1 MKRLLAYLFIVFG
14 LGLTFSANSKA
25 DNYCIPKQAEK
36 DYFNTIYIFNK
47 CYIYHKKVD
56 LNTFVEF
63 ALTHP
68 LNSVGTQKGS
78 PFIVEENL
86 KWLKKYLRE
95 NNISK
100 SKINKSIKRVK
111 IVKKELGKTQKV
123 AKEKSENL
131 YVERMLTKKEK
142 LDFAKGKIKIYKCS
156 TSTGTHLQMDDC
168 IGDYYKKKLLPNKG
182 LVNFY
187 LLRDYTK
194 TQIAK
199 AEPSQTQKVNIA
211 NCREVNALSGKVR
224 FLKNNEAPIVYKN
237 INIDFLNK
245 RIEFEKNKDWVKFNN
260 TNEKIYKTN
269 FKHGSEDNI
278 ILTHVVA
285 MHAGTSLLIKI
296 NYDLGIVE
304 QGQYQQMKLI
314 CEKINNTKT
323 QFAKLFD
330 SKSLNIEKTQIAK
343 VEPSQTQKTVSNKY
357 IDTNEWFRWVE
368 SYPSALKNGTRLSQ
382 SKNKGIS
389 IIQKINL
396 DSKVYVPDSVN
407 EHFKYFNVVREQT
420 NYEKYKGNK
429 YKVLAAARNYFAG
442 LMLAAGYHED
452 LKTAAILALKNC
464 KKQEDGTYPL
474 TECVIVMIG
483 DDKVTYKEQGY
494 WSEVLL
500 KKPTLIKKYYDT
512 IDKNSFDQNYLAKNF
527 LNDQKVKFNISNTRI
542 VKNNSQEEFKPK
554 KTNQDNEA
562 PVIEIA
568 EVITVDSQAYTLK
581 GKVKDKSQIYLTID
595 GRQVDVKKGKF
606 ELDRFSINSDAT
618 EEIKIVA
625 IDKWNNRSEKIV
637 KVTID
642 LQSTTVAKV
651 YEQLKPN
658 NIKVKTDNNKIAIII
673 GIEKYE
679 NLTNLD
685 AKYANRDA
693 QAFRTYATRALG
705 IKPSNI
711 KMLIDEKA
719 TRSQALKAFKLW
731 LPKIAGKGGKDIHIF
746 FAGHGLA
753 SDNGEDL
760 YILPQDGE
768 SSLLEDTAIS
778 RVELISLINKV
789 NPRSVTMFFDTCY
802 SGQTRDERMLVA
814 SLRPIRIVAD
824 EQDTPDNFTIFTAS
838 NYDQTSGS
846 IEEAKHGMFSY
857 YLMKGLEGNADNNKD
872 KKITN
877 GELIAYLKSN
887 VSEEA
892 FTQNREQDPM
902 LAGDPDKILMSYR

>member
-1 MKRLLAYLFIVFG
+1 MCIKKEKYSENRFYSLSHSQKISKDCDFKIFKNSINSFNNLQDYYYTRFMPGGVIAIHYKTVLRLDEDNIFLK
-14 LGLTFSANSKA
+14 SNDSKT
-25 DNYCIPKQAEK
+25 IEKQML
-36 DYFNTIYIFNK
+36 I
-47 CYIYHKKVD
+47 
-56 LNTFVEF
+56 
-63 ALTHP
+63 
-68 LNSVGTQKGS
+68 
-78 PFIVEENL
+78 
-86 KWLKKYLRE
+86 LKKE
-95 NNISK
+95 PSQ
-100 SKINKSIKRVK
+100 
-111 IVKKELGKTQKV
+111 TQKV
-123 AKEKSENL
+123 AS
-131 YVERMLTKKEK
+131 KKEERE
-142 LDFAKGKIKIYKCS
+142 IYEQIEVCLYSNNS
-156 TSTGTHLQMDDC
+156 TILISNMNVDEQCKFPKKYGGSEIT
-168 IGDYYKKKLLPNKG
+168 YKKLLSKNPDMDICFRPNYKTVFAVKTNQRPG
-182 LVNFY
+182 AYEIKTNKNCNQVFKDSIILKHLSDNVFGTSNQ
-187 LLRDYTK
+187 

-199 AEPSQTQKVNIA
+199 AEPTVKPKKKV
-211 NCREVNALSGKVR
+211 KV
-224 FLKNNEAPIVYKN
+224 
-237 INIDFLNK
+237 
-245 RIEFEKNKDWVKFNN
+245 
-260 TNEKIYKTN
+260 
-269 FKHGSEDNI
+269 
-278 ILTHVVA
+278 
-285 MHAGTSLLIKI
+285 
-296 NYDLGIVE
+296 
-304 QGQYQQMKLI
+304 
-314 CEKINNTKT
+314 
-323 QFAKLFD
+323 
-330 SKSLNIEKTQIAK
+330 AK
-343 VEPSQTQKTVSNKY
+343 VEPK
-357 IDTNEWFRWVE
+357 
-368 SYPSALKNGTRLSQ
+368 
-382 SKNKGIS
+382 
-389 IIQKINL
+389 
-396 DSKVYVPDSVN
+396 
-407 EHFKYFNVVREQT
+407 
-420 NYEKYKGNK
+420 
-429 YKVLAAARNYFAG
+429 
-442 LMLAAGYHED
+442 
-452 LKTAAILALKNC
+452 
-464 KKQEDGTYPL
+464 
-474 TECVIVMIG
+474 
-483 DDKVTYKEQGY
+483 
-494 WSEVLL
+494 
-500 KKPTLIKKYYDT
+500 
-512 IDKNSFDQNYLAKNF
+512 
-527 LNDQKVKFNISNTRI
+527 
-542 VKNNSQEEFKPK
+542 QEEFKPK

-568 EVITVDSQAYTLK
+568 EAITVDSQAYTLK

-595 GRQVDVKKGKF
+595 GRQVDVTKGKF
-606 ELDRFSINSDAT
+606 ELDRFSLNSDAT

-625 IDKWNNRSEKIV
+625 TDKWNNRSEKIV

-642 LQSTTVAKV
+642 LQSTNVAKV

-711 KMLIDEKA
+711 KMLIDDKA

-824 EQDTPDNFTIFTAS
+824 EQETPDNFIIFTAS

-887 VSEEA
+887 VSQEA

>member
-1 MKRLLAYLFIVFG
+1 MKSLLAYLFIVLG
-14 LGLTFSANSKA
+14 LGLTFNVSAEAEEKNDIIFCDQYHTVQITREISNCEIWGGKSISEKQYVEAFLNAINNSSKYRLLNKYTKNELKNTLISNVKKYNLDKSLLPKNLLNIKTQITKEESSQTQKITKEVKSSNQDWRKKFELIQNKKKSIKSQKVTKKNINEVHFCKKRESFLGMEPVFLSSYYKNKLVGC
-25 DNYCIPKQAEK
+25 DNHIQISDNQYINEILSYRMNAASTVWNSSFFKLNIARNIVKE
-36 DYFNTIYIFNK
+36 FNEL
-47 CYIYHKKVD
+47 D
-56 LNTFVEF
+56 LNT
-63 ALTHP
+63 
-68 LNSVGTQKGS
+68 
-78 PFIVEENL
+78 
-86 KWLKKYLRE
+86 KYLRE
-95 NNISK
+95 VLQSEYGYYKAQLKQKNLIANKDPTVKPKKKESK
-100 SKINKSIKRVK
+100 KITKKKSQSTDIVSQLKELKDLLDSGVLTNEEFEKAKK
-111 IVKKELGKTQKV
+111 IVKV
-123 AKEKSENL
+123 AYEEPKQEEFNKILKNIEN
-131 YVERMLTKKEK
+131 
-142 LDFAKGKIKIYKCS
+142 S
-156 TSTGTHLQMDDC
+156 P
-168 IGDYYKKKLLPNKG
+168 IGDYYVFGHATTGEKFWGSTESINRTTTEGTTTSSSGRTCKIITKSKNKKIPFKGTFSLECPKEKVKGSWTQETATSPGIGQAFTNKG
-182 LVNFY
+182 DVMTAFFSSSRLEVKNFAKKFI
-187 LLRDYTK
+187 DSQE

-199 AEPSQTQKVNIA
+199 KEPT
-211 NCREVNALSGKVR
+211 
-224 FLKNNEAPIVYKN
+224 
-237 INIDFLNK
+237 
-245 RIEFEKNKDWVKFNN
+245 
-260 TNEKIYKTN
+260 
-269 FKHGSEDNI
+269 
-278 ILTHVVA
+278 
-285 MHAGTSLLIKI
+285 
-296 NYDLGIVE
+296 
-304 QGQYQQMKLI
+304 
-314 CEKINNTKT
+314 
-323 QFAKLFD
+323 
-330 SKSLNIEKTQIAK
+330 
-343 VEPSQTQKTVSNKY
+343 
-357 IDTNEWFRWVE
+357 
-368 SYPSALKNGTRLSQ
+368 
-382 SKNKGIS
+382 
-389 IIQKINL
+389 
-396 DSKVYVPDSVN
+396 
-407 EHFKYFNVVREQT
+407 
-420 NYEKYKGNK
+420 
-429 YKVLAAARNYFAG
+429 
-442 LMLAAGYHED
+442 
-452 LKTAAILALKNC
+452 
-464 KKQEDGTYPL
+464 
-474 TECVIVMIG
+474 
-483 DDKVTYKEQGY
+483 
-494 WSEVLL
+494 
-500 KKPTLIKKYYDT
+500 
-512 IDKNSFDQNYLAKNF
+512 
-527 LNDQKVKFNISNTRI
+527 
-542 VKNNSQEEFKPK
+542 QEEFKPK

-562 PVIEIA
+562 PIIEIDEA
-568 EVITVDSQAYTLK
+568 ITVDSQAYTLK

-595 GRQVDVKKGKF
+595 GRQVQVKKGKF

-642 LQSTTVAKV
+642 LQSSTVAKV

-711 KMLIDEKA
+711 KMLIDDKA

-789 NPRSVTMFFDTCY
+789 NPKSVTMFFDTCY

-877 GELIAYLKSN
+877 GELIAYLKDN
-887 VSEEA
+887 VSQEA
-892 FTQNREQDPM
+892 FTQNRQQDPM
-902 LAGDPDKILMSYR
+902 LAGDPDKVLLRY